1 MPLTSV
7 KSVSS
12 VLVEQFTSALKQ
24 NPDILKDKKNLFG
37 VLLTINNSFL
47 TKEIF
52 DNLIKA
58 GVFD

>member
-24 NPDILKDKKNLFG
+24 NTDVLKDKKNLFG